1 MIKVNLVPADILAKA
16 QQKQRI
22 LQASVAGVA
31 ALALLAALSTAHW
44 FRLNRLE
51 AKLAKGE
58 ADLKKLEVIVAK
70 VEELEKAANAVRT
83 RLNVINDLLKS
94 RPLYPYFMSDFVRS
108 VPSGVRVRS
117 MTTAGG
123 GSAGGALKL
132 SISAEARS
140 NEDIAAWLLKMEEA
154 GKFGTIE
161 LGPVTAA
168 EGETRTYSFT
178 VSCVYTPTL

>member
-22 LQASVAGVA
+22 LQAAVAGVL
-31 ALALLAALSTAHW
+31 ALALIAALSMAHW

-51 AKLAKGE
+51 AKLAKGQ

-83 RLNVINDLLKS
+83 KLSVINDLLKS

-108 VPSGVRVRS
+108 VPSGVRVRT

-123 GSAGGALKL
+123 GSGGGALRL
-132 SISAEARS
+132 AISAEART
-140 NEDIAAWLLKMEEA
+140 NEDIAAWMLKMEGA
-154 GKFGTIE
+154 GKFGSIE
-161 LGPVTAA
+161 LGPVSAQ
-168 EGETRTYSFT
+168 EGETRLYSFT
-178 VSCVYTPTL
+178 VTCVYTPTL